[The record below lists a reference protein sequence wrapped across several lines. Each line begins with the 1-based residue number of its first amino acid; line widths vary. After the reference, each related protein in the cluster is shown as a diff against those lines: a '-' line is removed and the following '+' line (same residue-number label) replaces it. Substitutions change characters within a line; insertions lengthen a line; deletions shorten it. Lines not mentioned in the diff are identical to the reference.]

1 MRAKRIISWT
11 IAISVFL
18 LGIHFIWIYFFPI
31 PKSNLTQSQIFA
43 IKPGMS
49 ARQVI
54 LILWKPELVK
64 VYKKNDQGVNVFD
77 YLYNFEEITKTSNRC
92 TWIFSTQNY
101 LKKTLEIYINF
112 LNQKVSGITIEL
124 HDLAIYSYE
133 NSTEKPFIKNENL
146 LSRYLAP

>member
-1 MRAKRIISWT
+1 M
-11 IAISVFL
+11 
-18 LGIHFIWIYFFPI
+18 
-31 PKSNLTQSQIFA
+31 
-43 IKPGMS
+43 
-49 ARQVI
+49 
-54 LILWKPELVK
+54 
-64 VYKKNDQGVNVFD
+64 NVFD
-77 YLYNFEEITKTSNRC
+77 YLYNFEEVTKTSNRC

-133 NSTEKPFIKNENL
+133 NITEKPFIKNENL